1 MIESVSVKNFRSHTE
16 YSIAVSPGVTVILG
30 GNGSGKT
37 SLLEAVYIAL
47 RGKSFRG
54 VDRDIVRVGS
64 SWYRIDVVI
73 DEMQRTV
80 RCRDEESFK
89 KQFEIDGKKTARL
102 APPHRLPVVLFEPDD
117 LRMIT
122 GSPSRRR
129 HFLDT
134 FISQYDPKYATAL
147 GRYERALLQRNK
159 ALKHPGVTRDTIF
172 VWDVALS
179 EYGAYIAAT
188 RSQLIEDI
196 NQQITPIYR
205 QIAGTTDNI
214 SLAYSST
221 SGNTP
226 GHYLRRLTA
235 EYERDVV
242 VGSTSVGPH
251 RHDMIVGFN
260 GKPAADVCSRGEI
273 RTIHLALKFIEAK
286 LIEQYNSVRPLILL
300 DDVFGELD
308 ASRQKRLI
316 SEFTDHQIIIT
327 SATKSGHIPRRST
340 VVVLD

>member
-1 MIESVSVKNFRSHTE
+1 MIDSVAVKNFRSHAAYE
-16 YSIAVSPGVTVILG
+16 VVVSPGVTVILG

-37 SLLEAVYIAL
+37 SLLEAVYIGL

-54 VDRDIVRVGS
+54 VDRDIIRTGS
-64 SWYRIDVVI
+64 DWYRVDLAVGGSARII
-73 DEMQRTV
+73 KCQSAELL
-80 RCRDEESFK
+80 K
-89 KQFEIDGKKTARL
+89 KNFEVDGKNSARL
-102 APPHRLPVVLFEPDD
+102 KPAHKLPVVLFEPDD

-134 FISQYDPKYATAL
+134 FISQYDAKYATSL
-147 GRYERALLQRNK
+147 SRYERALLQRNK
-159 ALKHPGVTRDTIF
+159 ALKHPDTTHDTIF

-179 EYGAYIAAT
+179 EYGAYIATKRSELTERINKEITAT
-188 RSQLIEDI
+188 
-196 NQQITPIYR
+196 YR
-205 QIAGTTDNI
+205 QIAGTEDTI
-214 SLAYSST
+214 TVAYSSAT
-221 SGNTP
+221 QNTP
-226 GHYLRRLTA
+226 SYYLRRLAT
-235 EYERDVV
+235 EYERDRAL
-242 VGSTSVGPH
+242 GSTSVGPH
-251 RHDMIVGFN
+251 RHDMVVGFN

-273 RTIHLALKFIEAK
+273 RTIHLALKFIEARI
-286 LIEQYNSVRPLILL
+286 IEEHTDIRPIILL

-340 VVVLD
+340 IVTLD